1 MNVTQNIPL
10 AVGLVLISSFCFALS
25 AHLQHHAVDTQLSG
39 NAQKQ
44 QMSFRTFLTAV
55 RKPRWL
61 LGLVLLGVSAVLQV
75 TALFFGVVVFGE
87 QLTPRIM
94 LGVLMILTAVTLI
107 IAAKPLLQ
115 LVRRRI
121 G

>member
-1 MNVTQNIPL
+1 MLSNSGKVARYFTIL
-10 AVGLVLISSFCFALS
+10 GALE
-25 AHLQHHAVDTQLSG
+25 
-39 NAQKQ
+39 
-44 QMSFRTFLTAV
+44 
-55 RKPRWL
+55 P
-61 LGLVLLGVSAVLQV
+61 V